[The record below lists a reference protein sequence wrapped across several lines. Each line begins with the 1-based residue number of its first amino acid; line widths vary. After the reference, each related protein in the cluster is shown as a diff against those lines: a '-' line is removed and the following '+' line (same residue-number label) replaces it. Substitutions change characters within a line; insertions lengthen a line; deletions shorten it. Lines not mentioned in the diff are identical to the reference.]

1 MKTEFYT
8 QLYKR
13 DLVRVTEELE
23 KYPDDNSL
31 WEVLP
36 GTTNSGGNLLQ
47 HLIGNLKTFIGNP
60 FGHIN
65 YERNRDAEFNA
76 RLFTKEELI
85 TEFNQ
90 LTDIIAD
97 TISSLTNDHLDE
109 NYPAEVVKVVNKE
122 QTVEYVLIHLLA
134 HLSYHT
140 GQINYHR
147 RYIIAKKANN

>member
-1 MKTEFYT
+1 MNTEFYT

-13 DLVRVTEELE
+13 DIVRVTEELK
-23 KYPDDNSL
+23 KYPDDQSL

-36 GTTNSGGNLLQ
+36 GTANSGGNLLQ

-60 FGHIN
+60 FGQLD
-65 YERNRDAEFNA
+65 YERNRDAEFND

-85 TEFNQ
+85 VEFDQ
-90 LTDIIAD
+90 LSTVIGDA
-97 TISSLTNDHLDE
+97 ISTVTAQGLNAA
-109 NYPAEVVKVVNKE
+109 YPAEIKLVNEE

-147 RYIIAKKANN
+147 RYFTTLKESV

>member
-13 DLVRVTEELE
+13 DLKRVTEELE

-47 HLIGNLKTFIGNP
+47 HLIGNLKTFVGNP

-85 TEFNQ
+85 VEFNQ
-90 LTDIIAD
+90 LSETIGDA
-97 TISSLTNDHLDE
+97 ISSLTSEQLDE
-109 NYPAEVVKVVNKE
+109 DYPAAIKVVNEE
-122 QTVEYVLIHLLA
+122 QTVEYVLIHLFA
-134 HLSYHT
+134 HFSYHT

-147 RYIIAKKANN
+147 RYITAKKVSV

>member
-1 MKTEFYT
+1 MNTEFYT

-13 DLVRVTEELE
+13 DIIRVTEELK
-23 KYPDDNSL
+23 KYPDDQSL

-47 HLIGNLKTFIGNP
+47 HLIGNLKTFVGNP
-60 FGHIN
+60 FGHLN
-65 YERNRDAEFNA
+65 YERNRDAEFNS

-85 TEFNQ
+85 IEFNQ
-90 LTDIIAD
+90 LSAVIGDAISTLTDQALNK
-97 TISSLTNDHLDE
+97 S
-109 NYPAEVVKVVNKE
+109 YPAEIKVVNDV

-147 RYIIAKKANN
+147 RYFTTLKG

>member
-1 MKTEFYT
+1 MMTTEFYA

-13 DLVRVTEELE
+13 DLSKVTDELE

-36 GTTNSGGNLLQ
+36 GTTNSGGNLMQ
-47 HLIGNLKTFIGNP
+47 HLIGNLKTFVGNP

-65 YERNRDAEFNA
+65 YERNRNAEFNA
-76 RLFTKEELI
+76 RQFTKEELI

-90 LTDIIAD
+90 LSEIIINA
-97 TISSLTNDHLDE
+97 ISSLTDKNLNDA
-109 NYPAEVVKVVNKE
+109 YPEELKIVNE
-122 QTVEYVLIHLLA
+122 GQTIEYMLIHLLT
-134 HLSYHT
+134 HLSYHA

-147 RYIIAKKANN
+147 RYITSKKQ

>member
-1 MKTEFYT
+1 MNTEFYT

-13 DLVRVTEELE
+13 DLSRVTEELK

-47 HLIGNLKTFIGNP
+47 HLIGNLKTFVGNP
-60 FGHIN
+60 FGHIG

-85 TEFNQ
+85 TEFGQ
-90 LTDIIAD
+90 LSEIITDAIATLTDEGLNSD
-97 TISSLTNDHLDE
+97 
-109 NYPAEVVKVVNKE
+109 YPTEIKVVNE
-122 QTVEYVLIHLLA
+122 DQSVEYVLIHLLA

-147 RYIIAKKANN
+147 RYVTAQKESV

>member
-1 MKTEFYT
+1 MNTEFYT
-8 QLYKR
+8 QLYNR
-13 DLVRVTEELE
+13 DIIRVTEELK
-23 KYPDDNSL
+23 KYPDDQSL

-47 HLIGNLKTFIGNP
+47 HLIGNLKTFVGNP
-60 FGHIN
+60 FGQLN
-65 YERNRDAEFNA
+65 YERNRDAEFNS

-85 TEFNQ
+85 IEFNQ
-90 LTDIIAD
+90 LSAVIGDAISTLTDQALNE
-97 TISSLTNDHLDE
+97 S
-109 NYPAEVVKVVNKE
+109 YPAEIKVVNDV

-147 RYIIAKKANN
+147 RYFTTLKG

>member
-8 QLYKR
+8 QLYQR
-13 DLVRVTEELE
+13 DLSRVTEELK

-36 GTTNSGGNLLQ
+36 GTTNSGGNLMQ

-60 FGHIN
+60 YGYIN
-65 YERNRDAEFNA
+65 YERDRTAEFNA

-85 TEFNQ
+85 AEFNQ
-90 LTDIIAD
+90 LSEIITAAV
-97 TISSLTNDHLDE
+97 SSLTSDHLDE
-109 NYPAEVVKVVNKE
+109 NYPPEIKVVNEE

-147 RYIIAKKANN
+147 RYITAEK

>member
-1 MKTEFYT
+1 MNTEFYT

-13 DLVRVTEELE
+13 DIVRVTEELK
-23 KYPDDNSL
+23 KYSDDQSL

-47 HLIGNLKTFIGNP
+47 HLLGNLKTFIGNP
-60 FGHIN
+60 FGQLN
-65 YERNRDAEFNA
+65 YERNRDAEFND

-85 TEFNQ
+85 VEFDQ
-90 LTDIIAD
+90 LSAVIGDA
-97 TISSLTNDHLDE
+97 ISTLTAQGLNAE
-109 NYPAEVVKVVNKE
+109 YPAEIKVVNE
-122 QTVEYVLIHLLA
+122 QQTVEYVLIHLLA

-147 RYIIAKKANN
+147 RYFTMLKASA

>member
-1 MKTEFYT
+1 MNTEFYT

-13 DLVRVTEELE
+13 DIIRVTEELK
-23 KYPDDNSL
+23 KYPDDQSL

-47 HLIGNLKTFIGNP
+47 HLIGNLKTFVGNP
-60 FGHIN
+60 FGHLN
-65 YERNRDAEFNA
+65 YERNRDAEFNS

-85 TEFNQ
+85 IEFNQ
-90 LTDIIAD
+90 LSAVIGDAISTLTDQALNE
-97 TISSLTNDHLDE
+97 S
-109 NYPAEVVKVVNKE
+109 YPAEIKVVNDV

-147 RYIIAKKANN
+147 RYFTTLKG